1 MNGVEILD
9 GITELRPGTYALM
22 DASQGH
28 AIGTLDRCA
37 ATVLATGHQQAHL
50 PADDSG
56 RGHQGPDHAGADR
69 GHLRHPRRR
78 GPSWNTQTPTSTRC
92 TTNNAILYHQ
102 AFHDSV
108 RIGDKVRVIPVHICP
123 VCNLYDT
130 AYLVSGGEVVEE
142 IPVLARGRQ
151 Q

>member
-1 MNGVEILD
+1 
-9 GITELRPGTYALM
+9 M

-37 ATVLATGHQQAHL
+37 ATVLATVI
-50 PADDSG
+50 SK
-56 RGHQGPDHAGADR
+56 
-69 GHLRHPRRR
+69 
-78 GPSWNTQTPTSTRC
+78 PTSRRTILDVGTKGLTMQERTEGIC
-92 TTNNAILYHQ
+92 ATPGKGTILEYPDTHIDEMYDEHAILYHQ

-142 IPVLARGRQ
+142 IPVLARGLQ